1 MPDRLVLPDLPRLR
15 GDRVILREHQE
26 PDIDDRLRL
35 PIDPDEED
43 CYGSSWRREW
53 DGRRYHTREHLA
65 AASQQPPD
73 PGSYTW
79 SVEHDGHCIGAAGLR
94 VDDGQH
100 RATYTV
106 GLFVPGL
113 RGQGLGREVT
123 RLVLSWAFTV
133 LGVHRVELEV
143 LSDNS
148 RAIRCYLA
156 CGFRPEGIRR
166 EAELYP
172 DGWKDFIVMALLQP
186 EYVAMTRSLRF
197 AVGSAG
203 RGRSGL
209 VATPTA
215 ARPTTCRATMSPY
228 RRLSPFSSSIPP
240 SLPTRTVPSGAPAR

>member
-1 MPDRLVLPDLPRLR
+1 MPDRLTLPDLPRLR
-15 GDRVILREHQE
+15 GDRVILREHRE
-26 PDIDDRLRL
+26 PDIDDRLRF
-35 PIDPDEED
+35 PVDPDEED

-53 DGRRYHTREHLA
+53 DGRRYHTREDLA
-65 AASQQPPD
+65 AGSRQPAE

-79 SVEHDGHCIGAAGLR
+79 AVEHDGHCIGGAGLR
-94 VDDGQH
+94 VDAGQH

-113 RGQGLGREVT
+113 RGLGLGREVT
-123 RLVLSWAFTV
+123 RLVLHWAFTV

-143 LSDNS
+143 LAGNS

-186 EYVAMTRSLRF
+186 EYVALAMTSPQI
-197 AVGSAG
+197 AG
-203 RGRSGL
+203 G
-209 VATPTA
+209 
-215 ARPTTCRATMSPY
+215 
-228 RRLSPFSSSIPP
+228 
-240 SLPTRTVPSGAPAR
+240 TRYGQES